1 MKSDDEPG
9 LQFLLGFDGRVHRL
23 ERGYW
28 VKFSIRQIGRD
39 QRRPHG
45 LVYSLTLHAPDGT
58 RLVGF
63 DNAHRIGRAER
74 AGTANDHWHR
84 TEDDP
89 GRPYRYVSA
98 ETLLEDFLR
107 ETERALSERGVA
119 WAVVGEG
126 ERRRRR

>member
-23 ERGYW
+23 EQGYW

-45 LVYSLTLHAPDGT
+45 LVYSLTLHAPDGA
-58 RLVGF
+58 RLIGF
-63 DNAHRIGRAER
+63 DNAHRVPGGSPDQA
-74 AGTANDHWHR
+74 AGDHWHR

-107 ETERALSERGVA
+107 EVERVLGERGVA
-119 WAVVGEG
+119 AAVIREE

>member
-1 MKSDDEPG
+1 MKAYDEPG
-9 LQFLLGFDGRVHRL
+9 LRFLLGFDGRIHRL

-58 RLVGF
+58 RLIGF
-63 DNAHRIGRAER
+63 DNAHRVPGGPHGQA
-74 AGTANDHWHR
+74 AGDHWHR
-84 TEDDP
+84 AEDDP

-98 ETLLEDFLR
+98 ETLLADFLSEVER
-107 ETERALSERGVA
+107 ELGERGVA
-119 WAVVGEG
+119 SAVIGEE
-126 ERRRRR
+126 ERRR

>member
-63 DNAHRIGRAER
+63 DNAHRTGRAEG

-84 TEDDP
+84 TEHDP
-89 GRPYRYVSA
+89 GRPYRYVNA
-98 ETLLEDFLR
+98 ETLLDDFLR
-107 ETERALSERGVA
+107 EIERALGERGVA
-119 WAVVGEG
+119 RAVVAEE